1 MTSDGSPYSRLRRAI
16 QHGNLA
22 IIHVTA
28 AELGWVALR
37 DALGILMVIEAKA
50 DERFESAAVRWAGR
64 LALEVPDLALA
75 ELAGALESLHAL
87 PDEHAQR
94 SLVAL
99 VSVGRSGRACTRADD
114 QRVSPNHSRASFSTA
129 AGCSSGRKWR
139 ADRIVSTRR
148 FGAGLGRSIR

>member
-1 MTSDGSPYSRLRRAI
+1 MTSDGSLYSRLRRAI

-22 IIHVTA
+22 IIHVTV

-37 DALGILMVIEAKA
+37 DALGILIVIEAK
-50 DERFESAAVRWAGR
+50 DNERFEPAAVRWAGR

-94 SLVAL
+94 SLLAL
-99 VSVGRSGRACTRADD
+99 
-114 QRVSPNHSRASFSTA
+114 
-129 AGCSSGRKWR
+129 
-139 ADRIVSTRR
+139 ADRAVRPAPRR
-148 FGAGLGRSIR
+148 PPAARKGKSSSSHRSS

>member
-1 MTSDGSPYSRLRRAI
+1 MCSHMTSDGSPYSRLRRAI

-87 PDEHAQR
+87 SDEHAQR
-94 SLVAL
+94 SLLTLADRAVRPAPRPPPAGRKGK
-99 VSVGRSGRACTRADD
+99 SGRSHR
-114 QRVSPNHSRASFSTA
+114 
-129 AGCSSGRKWR
+129 SS
-139 ADRIVSTRR
+139 
-148 FGAGLGRSIR
+148 

>member
-1 MTSDGSPYSRLRRAI
+1 MTSDGSSYSRLRRAI

-22 IIHVTA
+22 IIHVTV

-37 DALGILMVIEAKA
+37 DALGILIVIEAKD
-50 DERFESAAVRWAGR
+50 DERFEPAAVRWAGR

-94 SLVAL
+94 SLLAL
-99 VSVGRSGRACTRADD
+99 
-114 QRVSPNHSRASFSTA
+114 
-129 AGCSSGRKWR
+129 
-139 ADRIVSTRR
+139 ADRAVRPAPRR
-148 FGAGLGRSIR
+148 PPAARKGKSSSSHGSS